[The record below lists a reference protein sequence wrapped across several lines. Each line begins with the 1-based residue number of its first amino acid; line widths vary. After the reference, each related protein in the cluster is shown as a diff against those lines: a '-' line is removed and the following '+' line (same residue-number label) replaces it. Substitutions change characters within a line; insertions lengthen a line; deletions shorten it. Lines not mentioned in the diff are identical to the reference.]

1 MKNTR
6 NFIYVFFA
14 LVMNLWTIKVY
25 ALEHLCNKW
34 NVLMDSGFELGPV
47 YGEIWSDGY
56 KLQGDTLINN
66 TPYTCLLFADGH
78 QNQQSESWEWVY
90 YGALRETA
98 NAEIYFIPAKQ
109 SKEYLLFA
117 FNVQIGDKIENL
129 YVTKEENKAWAIV
142 KEISEKEIILDL
154 YEQSDEGADIF
165 WHDYAWVKSIGAK
178 RAMFQ
183 PLPNGGIAGC
193 VENFLLC
200 AYNGEVQIY
209 TSDTGEEYGCEY
221 WQTLLATENIDVT
234 PSSTKILRDGQ
245 LLILRGDK
253 TYTLQGQIIR

>member
-1 MKNTR
+1 
-6 NFIYVFFA
+6 
-14 LVMNLWTIKVY
+14 
-25 ALEHLCNKW
+25 
-34 NVLMDSGFELGPV
+34 
-47 YGEIWSDGY
+47 
-56 KLQGDTLINN
+56 
-66 TPYTCLLFADGH
+66 
-78 QNQQSESWEWVY
+78 
-90 YGALRETA
+90 
-98 NAEIYFIPAKQ
+98 
-109 SKEYLLFA
+109 
-117 FNVQIGDKIENL
+117 
-129 YVTKEENKAWAIV
+129 
-142 KEISEKEIILDL
+142 
-154 YEQSDEGADIF
+154 
-165 WHDYAWVKSIGAK
+165 
-178 RAMFQ
+178 MFQ